1 MTKKISIKDIAQRL
15 NLSTTTV
22 SFVINGKAKEK
33 FISKEVTAKIL
44 DLVAEVGFRPN
55 SFAKGLRTGKSN
67 TIGFLVDHI
76 SDPFFS
82 GIAHF
87 LEEIAAQH
95 GYKIL
100 FSSTGKEKNK
110 FTELVDAFTERR
122 VDGYIVATAVG
133 MEEEVK
139 KLVDSEVPVVLFDR
153 YLPGIPADYVLVD
166 NFSSTYKATQH
177 LFENGYR
184 NCAFITTDT
193 GEQQMTDRLEGYRH
207 AVSDHGKA
215 ETILKIKYEGN
226 GSTVNII
233 TSFLHANRQIDAVIF
248 AANYLTMEG
257 LRALKS
263 PNRKFRDDLA
273 LVSFDDFELLE
284 FISPA
289 ITAIRQPMEKIAQH
303 IMKLLLAKFAQKND
317 EGMFSTIN
325 IPCVLNIR
333 ESSAVKVQMERPSF
347 RAESRNLSR

>member
-44 DLVAEVGFRPN
+44 NLVAEVGFRPN
-55 SFAKGLRTGKSN
+55 SFAKGLRTGKSK

-87 LEEIAAQH
+87 LEEIAAKH

-100 FSSTGKEKNK
+100 FSSTGKEKTK
-110 FTELVDAFTERR
+110 FTELVEVFTERR

-139 KLVDSEVPVVLFDR
+139 KLVDSDVPIVLFDR

-166 NFSSTYKATQH
+166 NFASTYKATQH
-177 LFENGYR
+177 LFENGYH
-184 NCAFITTDT
+184 NCAFITTNT
-193 GEQQMTDRLEGYRH
+193 EEQQMTDRLEGYRD
-207 AVSDHGKA
+207 AVADHGGK
-215 ETILKIKYEGN
+215 EFIFKIKYEGT
-226 GSTVNII
+226 GSIVNAI
-233 TSFLHANRQIDAVIF
+233 TSFLHAHPQIDAIIF

-257 LRALKS
+257 LRALKKS
-263 PNRKFRDDLA
+263 NGKLRDDLA

-289 ITAIRQPMEKIAQH
+289 ITAIQQPMEKIAQH
-303 IMKLLLAKFAQKND
+303 IMKLLLAKLAQNND
-317 EGMFSTIN
+317 EDMFSTIN

-333 ESSAVKVQMERPSF
+333 ESSAAKVQLERPSF